1 MNTTKYG
8 MLLGGLSLS
17 MFAHGITI
25 DFEDRSLGELVTT
38 QYADV
43 TFSSSTGNANFANG
57 FGGGII
63 LGSGSVAGGA
73 NFLEDTYIDFTSPV
87 DNLQFDAVEPNFDGI
102 DATFNIFHSGG
113 MSTEFLV
120 GLNGPGN
127 KHVDLSAYTGVTRLE
142 IVDILDDPQLENG
155 IGWDNFSY
163 EVVPEP
169 CTMLALAAGVAG
181 LVARRRRK

>member
-1 MNTTKYG
+1 M
-8 MLLGGLSLS
+8 S
-17 MFAHGITI
+17 MFAHGVLI
-25 DFEDRSLGELVTT
+25 DFEDRFSGEIIDT

-43 TFSSSTGNANFANG
+43 TFSSSAGNVNFANA
-57 FGGGII
+57 FGPGII
-63 LGSGSVAGGA
+63 LGSGSPASGIT
-73 NFLEDTYIDFTSPV
+73 FLEDTYLDFTSAV
-87 DNLQFDAVEPNFDGI
+87 NNLQFDAVEPNFDGI

-127 KHVDLSAYTGVTRLE
+127 KHVDLSAYTDVTRLE

-155 IGWDNFSY
+155 IGWDNFSF

-181 LVARRRRK
+181 LAARRRKK